1 MCFAKYLA
9 TTNEEV
15 TACPSLTSIK
25 SISHEEEFSI
35 LIISVLIFVPILCVY
50 TIFTTKFIMRIIAL
64 CVYTILSALPVKMV
78 RFLLT
83 TVLPVLS
90 IHHICR
96 SSAFST
102 SRWKFISV
110 KRNSIKARL
119 YASPSRW
126 ALIRRIICLLSN
138 HNHFCDWDS

>member
-1 MCFAKYLA
+1 MLCQNTWQPPMKRLPLVHLLLQSNQFHMKK
-9 TTNEEV
+9 N
-15 TACPSLTSIK
+15 
-25 SISHEEEFSI
+25 FSI

-78 RFLLT
+78 RSLLT

-96 SSAFST
+96 SSAFQLHDESLYQSSETLSST
-102 SRWKFISV
+102 LV
-110 KRNSIKARL
+110 
-119 YASPSRW
+119 
-126 ALIRRIICLLSN
+126 RITFLMYC
-138 HNHFCDWDS
+138 